1 MGNRTGTPDQ
11 LGWLAASNA
20 LSTEVDM
27 SYRVFLNKRLGIGVL
42 ATALVICF
50 LGGLVIAKEMRRM
63 PADGDTAAAAAP
75 SMPAVLAVP
84 GSFAKLASGLGPSVV
99 NIKVT
104 KSADGVSWNMPE
116 WFEHGPFEH
125 FNRRFFD
132 DQHRQ
137 RRERHD
143 RPGHSQRRRHGAGSG
158 VIISAE
164 GHILTNHH
172 VVRHAE
178 EVRVTLTDGREYEAR
193 VVGRDPKTDLAVLQ
207 VDAGEPLPVATLG
220 NSDTLRVGDWVMAI
234 GNPFGL
240 SHTVTAGI
248 VSGKGR
254 IIGAGPYDDFIQ
266 TDASINPG
274 NSGGPLF
281 NMHGEVVGINTAMV
295 PHGRGIGFA
304 IPIDTAKP
312 LIPQM
317 VATGSVTRGYLGVSI
332 QSITPDLAEALKLD
346 GTQGALVGEVMPDSP
361 AAQAGLQTGDVIT
374 AFDGKPVAT
383 SQDLPGMVAETP
395 VDQDVT
401 VTVQRQGESLDLAVT
416 VGKMHA
422 EMAQAT
428 DSPESGRG
436 NLGLHLRDRL
446 ADSRGDD
453 DPALANGVLVTR
465 VQPGSPAAASGIR
478 GGDVILQVD
487 QKPVDSI
494 ADVKQLL
501 AETDEESPL
510 VLLVKRGEGSFYV
523 VLKA

>member
-1 MGNRTGTPDQ
+1 
-11 LGWLAASNA
+11 
-20 LSTEVDM
+20 M
-27 SYRVFLNKRLGIGVL
+27 SSRVFLNKRLGIGALAVALAVL
-42 ATALVICF
+42 F
-50 LGGLVIAKEMRRM
+50 LGGLVVAKEMRNT
-63 PADGDTAAAAAP
+63 PAAGDAAAP
-75 SMPAVLAVP
+75 AMPAVQTAP
-84 GSFAKLASGLGPSVV
+84 DSFADLASKLGPSVV
-99 NIKVT
+99 NVNVT
-104 KSADGVSWNMPE
+104 RMTEGVSWNAPE

-125 FNRRFFD
+125 FYRRFFD
-132 DQHRQ
+132 DERRQHHPGHAPGR
-137 RRERHD
+137 
-143 RPGHSQRRRHGAGSG
+143 RPGHFRQHGNGSG
-158 VIISAE
+158 VIIDAQ
-164 GHILTNHH
+164 GHILTNNH
-172 VVRHAE
+172 VVERAE
-178 EVRVTLTDGREYEAR
+178 DVRVTLTDGREYEAR

-207 VDAGEPLPVATLG
+207 VDVAEPLPVATLG
-220 NSDTLRVGDWVMAI
+220 SSDSLRVGDWVMAI

-317 VATGSVTRGYLGVSI
+317 VATGGVTRGYLGVSI
-332 QSITPDLAEALKLD
+332 QSISPDLAEALKLD

-361 AAQAGLQTGDVIT
+361 AARAGLQTGDVIT

-395 VDQDVT
+395 VDRNVT
-401 VTVQRQGESLDLAVT
+401 VTVQRQGESLALAVT

-422 EMAQAT
+422 ETAQAT
-428 DSPESGRG
+428 DKPESGRG
-436 NLGLHLRDRL
+436 NLGLYLRDRH
-446 ADSRGDD
+446 ADARGDD
-453 DPALANGVLVTR
+453 DPAADHGVLVTR

-494 ADVKQLL
+494 ADVKQVP

-523 VLKA
+523 VVKA

>member
-1 MGNRTGTPDQ
+1 
-11 LGWLAASNA
+11 
-20 LSTEVDM
+20 M
-27 SYRVFLNKRLGIGVL
+27 SYRAFLNKRWGIGVL
-42 ATALVICF
+42 AAALAVCL
-50 LGGLVIAKEMRRM
+50 LGGLVIAKEMRNT
-63 PADGDTAAAAAP
+63 PAAGEAAAP
-75 SMPAVLAVP
+75 AMPAVQTAP
-84 GSFAKLASGLGPSVV
+84 DSFAELASKLGPSVV
-99 NIKVT
+99 SVKVT
-104 KSADGVSWNMPE
+104 RMTEGVSWNAPE
-116 WFEHGPFEH
+116 GFEQGPFEH
-125 FNRRFFD
+125 FYRRFFD
-132 DQHRQ
+132 DEQRQHRG
-137 RRERHD
+137 RD
-143 RPGHSQRRRHGAGSG
+143 YRPGHSPRRRPGHFRQHGNGSG
-158 VIISAE
+158 VIIDAE
-164 GHILTNHH
+164 GHILTNNH
-172 VVRHAE
+172 VVERAE
-178 EVRVTLTDGREYEAR
+178 DVRVVLTDGREYEAR

-207 VDAGEPLPVATLG
+207 VDVTEALPVATLG
-220 NSDTLRVGDWVMAI
+220 SSDTLRVGDWVMAI

-281 NMHGEVVGINTAMV
+281 NMRGEVVGINTAMV
-295 PHGRGIGFA
+295 PHGSGIGFA
-304 IPIDTAKP
+304 IPINTAKP

-317 VATGSVTRGYLGVSI
+317 VATGGVTRGYLGVSI

-346 GTQGALVGEVMPDSP
+346 GIQGTLVGEVMPDSP
-361 AAQAGLQTGDVIT
+361 AARAGLQTGDVIT

-383 SQDLPGMVAETP
+383 SQDLPGMVGETP

-416 VGKMHA
+416 VGKLHA
-422 EMAQAT
+422 KTAQAT
-428 DSPESGRG
+428 DRPESGRG
-436 NLGLHLRDRL
+436 NLGLYLRDRQ

-453 DPALANGVLVTR
+453 DLALANGVLVTR

-494 ADVKQLL
+494 ADVQQVL

>member
-1 MGNRTGTPDQ
+1 
-11 LGWLAASNA
+11 
-20 LSTEVDM
+20 M
-27 SYRVFLNKRLGIGVL
+27 SYRVLLNKRLGIGVL
-42 ATALVICF
+42 ATVLALCF
-50 LGGLVIAKEMRRM
+50 LGGLVVAKEMRNA
-63 PADGDTAAAAAP
+63 PAAGDAAAP
-75 SMPAVLAVP
+75 AMPAMQTAP
-84 GSFAKLASGLGPSVV
+84 ESFAELASDLGPSVV
-99 NIKVT
+99 NVKVT
-104 KSADGVSWNMPE
+104 RMAEGVSWNTPE
-116 WFEHGPFEH
+116 WFEHGPFQH
-125 FNRRFFD
+125 FYRRFFD
-132 DQHRQ
+132 DDERRHRG
-137 RRERHD
+137 RHP
-143 RPGHSQRRRHGAGSG
+143 RPGHAPGRRPGQFRQHGNGSG
-158 VIISAE
+158 VIIDGE
-164 GHILTNHH
+164 GHILTNNH
-172 VVRHAE
+172 VIEGAE
-178 EVRVTLTDGREYEAR
+178 NVRVALTDGREFDAR
-193 VVGRDPKTDLAVLQ
+193 IVGRDPKTDLAVLQ
-207 VDAGEPLPVATLG
+207 VDVTEPLPVATLG
-220 NSDTLRVGDWVMAI
+220 SSDALRVGDWVMAI

-317 VATGSVTRGYLGVSI
+317 VATGGVTRGYLGVSI
-332 QSITPDLAEALKLD
+332 QSITAELAEALKLD

-361 AAQAGLQTGDVIT
+361 AARAGLQTGDVIT

-383 SQDLPGMVAETP
+383 SRDLPRMVADTP

-401 VTVQRQGESLDLAVT
+401 VTLRRQGESIDLAVT
-416 VGKMHA
+416 VGKLHA
-422 EMAQAT
+422 ETAQAA
-428 DSPESGRG
+428 DGPDVGRG
-436 NLGLHLRDRL
+436 NLGLYLRDRQ
-446 ADSRGDD
+446 ADSRGDE

-487 QKPVDSI
+487 QKPVDSVS
-494 ADVKQLL
+494 DVKQVL

-510 VLLVKRGEGSFYV
+510 VLLVKRGQGSFYV
-523 VLKA
+523 VVKA

>member
-1 MGNRTGTPDQ
+1 
-11 LGWLAASNA
+11 
-20 LSTEVDM
+20 M

-42 ATALVICF
+42 ATALAVCF
-50 LGGLVIAKEMRRM
+50 LGGLVIAKEMNRT
-63 PADGDTAAAAAP
+63 PAAGEVAAP
-75 SMPAVLAVP
+75 AMPVVQAVP
-84 GSFAKLASGLGPSVV
+84 DSFAELASKLGPSVV
-99 NIKVT
+99 NIKVA
-104 KSADGVSWNMPE
+104 KSVAEASWRMPE
-116 WFEHGPFEH
+116 GFEDGPFGD
-125 FNRRFFD
+125 FYRRFFRD
-132 DQHRQ
+132 MPRQ
-137 RRERHD
+137 RR
-143 RPGHSQRRRHGAGSG
+143 GHFRQHGNGSG
-158 VIISAE
+158 VIIDAE

-172 VVRHAE
+172 VVEHAQ
-178 EVRVTLTDGREYEAR
+178 EVTVTLTDGREYEAR

-207 VDAGEPLPVATLG
+207 VDVTEALPVATLG
-220 NSDTLRVGDWVMAI
+220 SSDTLRVGDWVMAI

-281 NMHGEVVGINTAMV
+281 NMRGEVVGINTAMV

-304 IPIDTAKP
+304 IPVDTAKP

-317 VATGSVTRGYLGVSI
+317 VATGGVTRGYLGVSI

-361 AAQAGLQTGDVIT
+361 AARAGLQTGDVIT

-383 SQDLPGMVAETP
+383 SQDLPGIVAETP
-395 VDQDVT
+395 VDQDVS
-401 VTVQRQGESLDLAVT
+401 VTVQRQGESLDLPVT

-422 EMAQAT
+422 ETAQAT
-428 DSPESGRG
+428 DRPESGRG
-436 NLGLHLRDRL
+436 DLGLYLRDRQ

-453 DPALANGVLVTR
+453 DPAVANGVLVTR

-494 ADVKQLL
+494 AVVKQLL

-510 VLLVKRGEGSFYV
+510 VLLVKRGEGSFYI

>member
-1 MGNRTGTPDQ
+1 
-11 LGWLAASNA
+11 
-20 LSTEVDM
+20 M
-27 SYRVFLNKRLGIGVL
+27 SSRVFPNKRLGISAL
-42 ATALVICF
+42 AVALVVLF
-50 LGGLVIAKEMRRM
+50 LGGLVVAKEMRNTP
-63 PADGDTAAAAAP
+63 PAGDAAAP
-75 SMPAVLAVP
+75 AMPSVQAAP
-84 GSFAKLASGLGPSVV
+84 DSFAELASKLAPSVV
-99 NIKVT
+99 NVNVT
-104 KSADGVSWNMPE
+104 RMTEGVSWNAPE

-125 FNRRFFD
+125 FYRRFFND
-132 DQHRQ
+132 ERRQH
-137 RRERHD
+137 
-143 RPGHSQRRRHGAGSG
+143 RPGHAPGRRPGHFRQHGNGSG
-158 VIISAE
+158 VIIDAE
-164 GHILTNHH
+164 GHILTNNH
-172 VVRHAE
+172 VVERAE
-178 EVRVTLTDGREYEAR
+178 DVRVTLTDGREYEAR
-193 VVGRDPKTDLAVLQ
+193 VIGRDPKTDLAVLQ
-207 VDAGEPLPVATLG
+207 VDVTEPLPVATLG
-220 NSDTLRVGDWVMAI
+220 SSDTLRVGDWVMAI

-317 VATGSVTRGYLGVSI
+317 VATGGVTRGYLGVSI
-332 QSITPDLAEALKLD
+332 QSISPDLAEALKLD
-346 GTQGALVGEVMPDSP
+346 GTQGALVGEVMSDSP
-361 AAQAGLQTGDVIT
+361 AARAGLQTGDVIT

-401 VTVQRQGESLDLAVT
+401 VTVRRQGESLDLAVT

-422 EMAQAT
+422 EMARVAEE
-428 DSPESGRG
+428 PEPGRG
-436 NLGLHLRDRL
+436 NLGLYLRDRQ

-453 DPALANGVLVTR
+453 DPAVANGVLVTR

-487 QKPVDSI
+487 QKPVESI
-494 ADVKQLL
+494 ADVKQVL

-510 VLLVKRGEGSFYV
+510 VLLIKRGEGSFYV
-523 VLKA
+523 VVKA

>member
-1 MGNRTGTPDQ
+1 
-11 LGWLAASNA
+11 
-20 LSTEVDM
+20 M
-27 SYRVFLNKRLGIGVL
+27 SYRVFLNKRLGIGAL
-42 ATALVICF
+42 AVALVVLF
-50 LGGLVIAKEMRRM
+50 LGGLVVAKEMRNTP
-63 PADGDTAAAAAP
+63 PAGDAAAP
-75 SMPAVLAVP
+75 AMPSVQAAP
-84 GSFAKLASGLGPSVV
+84 DSFAELASKLGSSVV
-99 NIKVT
+99 NVNVT
-104 KSADGVSWNMPE
+104 RMTEGVSWNAPE

-125 FNRRFFD
+125 FYRRFFD
-132 DQHRQ
+132 DERRQH
-137 RRERHD
+137 
-143 RPGHSQRRRHGAGSG
+143 RPGHTPGRRPGHFRQHGNGSG
-158 VIISAE
+158 VIIDAE
-164 GHILTNHH
+164 GHILTNNH
-172 VVRHAE
+172 VVERAE
-178 EVRVTLTDGREYEAR
+178 DVRVTLTDGREYEAR
-193 VVGRDPKTDLAVLQ
+193 VIGRDPKTDLAVLQ
-207 VDAGEPLPVATLG
+207 VDVTEPLPVATLG
-220 NSDTLRVGDWVMAI
+220 SSDTLRVGDWVMAI

-281 NMHGEVVGINTAMV
+281 NMDGEVVGINTAMV

-317 VATGSVTRGYLGVSI
+317 VATGGVTRGYLGVSI
-332 QSITPDLAEALKLD
+332 QSISPDLAEALKLD

-361 AAQAGLQTGDVIT
+361 AARAGLQTGDVIT

-401 VTVQRQGESLDLAVT
+401 VTVQRQGESLGLAVT

-422 EMAQAT
+422 ETARVAEE
-428 DSPESGRG
+428 PEPGRG
-436 NLGLHLRDRL
+436 NLGLYLRDRQ
-446 ADSRGDD
+446 ADDRGDD
-453 DPALANGVLVTR
+453 DPAVANGVLVTR

-478 GGDVILQVD
+478 GGDVILQVG

-494 ADVKQLL
+494 ADVKQVL

-523 VLKA
+523 VVKA

>member
-1 MGNRTGTPDQ
+1 
-11 LGWLAASNA
+11 
-20 LSTEVDM
+20 
-27 SYRVFLNKRLGIGVL
+27 
-42 ATALVICF
+42 
-50 LGGLVIAKEMRRM
+50 
-63 PADGDTAAAAAP
+63 
-75 SMPAVLAVP
+75 
-84 GSFAKLASGLGPSVV
+84 
-99 NIKVT
+99 
-104 KSADGVSWNMPE
+104 
-116 WFEHGPFEH
+116 
-125 FNRRFFD
+125 
-132 DQHRQ
+132 
-137 RRERHD
+137 
-143 RPGHSQRRRHGAGSG
+143 
-158 VIISAE
+158 
-164 GHILTNHH
+164 
-172 VVRHAE
+172 
-178 EVRVTLTDGREYEAR
+178 
-193 VVGRDPKTDLAVLQ
+193 
-207 VDAGEPLPVATLG
+207 
-220 NSDTLRVGDWVMAI
+220 MAI

-332 QSITPDLAEALKLD
+332 QSITPDLAEAMKLD

-422 EMAQAT
+422 EMAQAI

-453 DPALANGVLVTR
+453 DPAFANGVLVTR
-465 VQPGSPAAASGIR
+465 VQPGSPASASGIR